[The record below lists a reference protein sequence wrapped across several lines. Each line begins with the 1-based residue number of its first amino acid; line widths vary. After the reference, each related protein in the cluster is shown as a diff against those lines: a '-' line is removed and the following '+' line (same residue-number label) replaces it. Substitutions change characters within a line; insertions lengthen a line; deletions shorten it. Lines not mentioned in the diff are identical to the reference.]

1 MILVGGEDMIFGSVG
16 EQKDVSRACQVRLSP
31 VCTDW
36 GESPLDA
43 EPLAPVWFLSPT
55 FFEFV
60 KIMLYL
66 HVEKGLLGDVLN
78 TQMRS
83 AQKALLWRSPPCCT
97 GAVLP
102 GAVGHLWRAPSVGH
116 PGQHWGPPP

>member
-1 MILVGGEDMIFGSVG
+1 MRRRREYDFGSVG
-16 EQKDVSRACQVRLSP
+16 EQESVSRARQVGLSP

-36 GESPLDA
+36 GELPLDA
-43 EPLAPVWFLSPT
+43 EPITPVVVLSPT
-55 FFEFV
+55 FCECV

-83 AQKALLWRSPPCCT
+83 AQKALRWRSPPWCT
-97 GAVLP
+97 GAVLT
-102 GAVGHLWRAPSVGH
+102 GAVGHLWREPSVGY
-116 PGQHWGPPP
+116 PG